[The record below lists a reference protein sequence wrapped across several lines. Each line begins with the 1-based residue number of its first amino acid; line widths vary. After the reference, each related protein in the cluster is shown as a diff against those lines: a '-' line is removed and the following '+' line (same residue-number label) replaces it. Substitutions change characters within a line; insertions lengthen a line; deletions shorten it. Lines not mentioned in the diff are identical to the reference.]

1 MKILMYPL
9 CILIGYALGNI
20 QTAILISNGLF
31 KDDVRLHG
39 SRNAGTNNMLR
50 VFGKRAGAFTFV
62 GDCLKG
68 VLAVI
73 LGRLLGGDIG
83 GYLCGLGAVIG
94 HDWPVLYEF
103 RGGKGVATTMGIAWV
118 CFPVIA
124 AITTVIGFGII
135 WLTQTVSI
143 GSLLGITFFTFGVLL
158 RHSDNVPAVILFFIL
173 WIICIW
179 RHKDNIARIRKGE
192 ENKLFPRNKKE
203 K

>member
-68 VLAVI
+68 VLA
-73 LGRLLGGDIG
+73 
-83 GYLCGLGAVIG
+83 
-94 HDWPVLYEF
+94 
-103 RGGKGVATTMGIAWV
+103 
-118 CFPVIA
+118 
-124 AITTVIGFGII
+124 
-135 WLTQTVSI
+135 
-143 GSLLGITFFTFGVLL
+143 
-158 RHSDNVPAVILFFIL
+158 
-173 WIICIW
+173 
-179 RHKDNIARIRKGE
+179 
-192 ENKLFPRNKKE
+192 
-203 K
+203 